1 MNQVCFYDTKPY
13 DKIYFEELKKNY
25 NIQIDYFESKL
36 GPRTAKLAQDTKRL
50 WHLSMM

>member
-36 GPRTAKLAQDTKRL
+36 GPNGKTGAGIRSGCGICQ
-50 WHLSMM
+50 